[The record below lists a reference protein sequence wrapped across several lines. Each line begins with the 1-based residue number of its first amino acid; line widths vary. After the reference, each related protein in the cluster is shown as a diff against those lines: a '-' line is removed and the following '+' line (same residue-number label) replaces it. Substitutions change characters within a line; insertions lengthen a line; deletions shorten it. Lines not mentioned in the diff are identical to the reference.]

1 MTMKGENKMK
11 KWFAVVAGLFFGIA
25 LLTAGAG
32 AQQFT
37 IKYAVSSPPDS
48 FHQAYA
54 DKFKELCEKYSGGK
68 IKVNVYGGA
77 QLGSEQDNV
86 QGCSTNMIQMTT
98 LAVNNLTPFANSVG
112 FMTLPYAFQK
122 IEDAYKLYKHP
133 FMEEL
138 NKKIVAQAN
147 VRAVS
152 WLVGGYRVFTNSK
165 KEVRTPEDLQGIKV
179 RVPKNKIMIAA
190 YKSWGVNP
198 VPISWTETFNAL
210 QQKVVDAQDNPHIVN
225 AASKFYEV
233 QKYITNIHYLLWTG
247 PNIMSEQFYKK
258 LPADLKKAVNR
269 AAKEAAVYEWDFV
282 AKQEAKALKECLD
295 KGMKLLE
302 PADNEKEWIRR
313 AKTVWPDMYKDIGG
327 KAWVDQ
333 AMAVIYK

>member
-1 MTMKGENKMK
+1 MK
-11 KWFAVVAGLFFGIA
+11 KWLTVVAGMFFGINLIGSWA
-25 LLTAGAG
+25 WAAE
-32 AQQFT
+32 FT

-68 IKVNVYGGA
+68 IQVNIYGGA

-98 LAVNNLTPFANSVG
+98 LAVNNLTPFASSVG
-112 FMTLPYAFQK
+112 FMTLPYAFPK
-122 IEDAYKLYKHP
+122 IQDAYKLFKHP
-133 FMEEL
+133 FMEEV
-138 NKKIVAQAN
+138 NTKVVAQAN

-165 KEVRTPEDLQGIKV
+165 KEVRTPGDLQGLKV
-179 RVPKNKIMIAA
+179 RVPKNNIMIAA

-210 QQKVVDAQDNPHIVN
+210 QQKVVDGQDNPHIVN

-233 QKYITNIHYLLWTG
+233 QKYITNIHYILWTG
-247 PNIMSEQFYKK
+247 PNIISEQFYKK
-258 LPADLKKAVNR
+258 LPEDLKKAVDR

-282 AKQEAKALKECLD
+282 EKKEAAALKECLD
-295 KGMKLLE
+295 KGMKMVE
-302 PADNEKEWIRR
+302 PADNEKEWISR
-313 AKTVWPDMYKDIGG
+313 AKTVWPNMYKDIGG
-327 KAWVDQ
+327 KEMVDK
-333 AMAVIYK
+333 AVAIIQR